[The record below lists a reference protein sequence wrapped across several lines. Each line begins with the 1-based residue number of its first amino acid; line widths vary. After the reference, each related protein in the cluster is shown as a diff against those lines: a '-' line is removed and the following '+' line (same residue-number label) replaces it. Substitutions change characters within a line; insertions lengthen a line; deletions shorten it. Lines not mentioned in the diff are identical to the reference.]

1 MTHKPRFLIVEDE
14 PAIGAGPIDVF
25 TYHGFHIESAV
36 DGNEGWHMA
45 QRVQQPC

>member
-1 MTHKPRFLIVEDE
+1 MTPKPRILIVEDE
-14 PAIGAGPIDVF
+14 AAIRAGLIDVF
-25 TYHGFHIESAV
+25 TYHGFYIESAV